1 MPPFATNTIYY
12 EPITSTTTTS
22 TTSPTVYTTVG
33 PTSVSFIYKDTEEKM
48 KEYCDKVDQHVDELE
63 EDIEFLNTKRE
74 EQEQVIAAMQVNN
87 TDYNKRI
94 EELEKEKMNLESY
107 VHWLETRIEILEGK
121 IK

>member
-1 MPPFATNTIYY
+1 M
-12 EPITSTTTTS
+12 
-22 TTSPTVYTTVG
+22 
-33 PTSVSFIYKDTEEKM
+33 
-48 KEYCDKVDQHVDELE
+48 E

-107 VHWLETRIEILEGK
+107 AHWLETRIEVLEGK